1 MFWEFA
7 KLSVTVPVRPARLP
21 PEAVTS
27 YWADEPDTAVTV
39 AVAVVPATSKSA
51 ASTFVTLSEK
61 VTRQVRL
68 SPLVGVVAG
77 LWRPIDVTVGS
88 VLSVRVST
96 CTSMKAG

>member
-1 MFWEFA
+1 MFWSLA
-7 KLSVTVPVRPARLP
+7 KLSVTVPSRPARSP

-39 AVAVVPATSKSA
+39 AVVPATMKSA

-77 LWRPIDVTVGS
+77 FWRPIAVTVGL
-88 VLSVRVST
+88 VLS
-96 CTSMKAG
+96 TS